1 MSQTRISIDVM
12 GGDRDVETVLTGVT
26 LALAHRPETSF
37 LLFGDTKQIESFLKR
52 FPTLKAASSV
62 HHCDVAIDMDM
73 KPSQALRQG
82 RKTSSMWQAI
92 DAVNTGIA
100 DGAVSAGNTGALMA
114 MSKVILK
121 TLNGIERPAIAAIW
135 PTMKGETIVL
145 DMGATIGGSAEQYFQ
160 FAVMGDAY
168 ARIIFGLESPR
179 ISLLN
184 IGVEE
189 MKGTD
194 SVKQAADLLT
204 SSSLNFCGYIEGNGI
219 SQGDVDV
226 VVTDGFTGN
235 VALKTAEGIAQLI
248 SSYLKQVMVSSIFA
262 RIGYIFARGAFGALK
277 ERLDPDNVNGGT
289 FLGLNGVVVKV
300 MGVHPPKVL
309 RQRLNLRLRL
319 LLIICLRRL
328 LTRWIKWKKNCL
340 QLKNS

>member
-12 GGDRDVETVLTGVT
+12 GGDRDAETVLAGVT
-26 LALAHRPETSF
+26 IALAHRPDTSF
-37 LLFGDTKQIESFLKR
+37 LLFGDSEEITPLLEK
-52 FPTLKAASSV
+52 FPTLKAVSEV

-73 KPSQALRQG
+73 KPSQALRHG

-92 DAVNTGIA
+92 DAVNTGKA

-135 PTMKGETIVL
+135 PTMKGETVLL

-179 ISLLN
+179 ICLLN

-194 SVKQAADLLT
+194 SVKQAAELLT
-204 SSSLNFCGYIEGNGI
+204 ASSLNFCGYVEGDGI
-219 SQGDVDV
+219 FQGGVDV

-235 VALKTAEGIAQLI
+235 VALKTAEGVAKMM
-248 SSYLKQVMVSSIFA
+248 SAYLKQVLRSSVFA
-262 RIGYIFARGAFGALK
+262 RIGYLFARGGIGALR
-277 ERLDPDNVNGGT
+277 ERMNPDNANGGM
-289 FLGLNGVVVKV
+289 FLGLNGVVVKSHGGASPEGIASAV
-300 MGVHPPKVL
+300 ELAIEVAANKMSDKIAVEL
-309 RQRLNLRLRL
+309 DEMEEEL
-319 LLIICLRRL
+319 LAS
-328 LTRWIKWKKNCL
+328 
-340 QLKNS
+340 QE

>member
-37 LLFGDTKQIESFLKR
+37 LLFGDTKQIEPFLKR

-62 HHCDVAIDMDM
+62 HHCDVAINMDM

-135 PTMKGETIVL
+135 PTM
-145 DMGATIGGSAEQYFQ
+145 
-160 FAVMGDAY
+160 
-168 ARIIFGLESPR
+168 R
-179 ISLLN
+179 N
-184 IGVEE
+184 
-189 MKGTD
+189 
-194 SVKQAADLLT
+194 
-204 SSSLNFCGYIEGNGI
+204 
-219 SQGDVDV
+219 
-226 VVTDGFTGN
+226 
-235 VALKTAEGIAQLI
+235 
-248 SSYLKQVMVSSIFA
+248 
-262 RIGYIFARGAFGALK
+262 
-277 ERLDPDNVNGGT
+277 
-289 FLGLNGVVVKV
+289 
-300 MGVHPPKVL
+300 
-309 RQRLNLRLRL
+309 
-319 LLIICLRRL
+319 
-328 LTRWIKWKKNCL
+328 
-340 QLKNS
+340 

>member
-37 LLFGDTKQIESFLKR
+37 LLFGDTKQIEPFLKR

-289 FLGLNGVVVKV
+289 FLGLNGVVVKSH
-300 MGVHPPKVL
+300 GGASPKGIAAAVEL
-309 RQRLNLRLRL
+309 AIEVAANNMSEKIVDEMDKMEEEL
-319 LLIICLRRL
+319 LA
-328 LTRWIKWKKNCL
+328 T
-340 QLKNS
+340 QE